1 MLNRTNALIL
11 LVAIAGAIGGF
22 LAGGW
27 LRPLPSSPHANPGPL
42 KIGAL
47 KIGDAAPDVQRPDLD
62 GKPRSLAEWR
72 GKLVLVNFWA
82 SWCAPCREEMPLLD
96 KTQQR
101 FAPKGLQVVGIA
113 SDSATATRDFLDAV
127 PVHYPVL
134 IDDPEKG
141 EDLSSVFG
149 NDHDVLPYSVL
160 IGGDG
165 RILARRAGNFTEA
178 KLGAWLAPYL

>member
-1 MLNRTNALIL
+1 MSNRTNALIV
-11 LVAIAGAIGGF
+11 LVAIIGAIGGF

-27 LRPLPSSPHANPGPL
+27 LKPLPSSPHANAH
-42 KIGAL
+42 AL
-47 KIGDAAPDVQRPDLD
+47 NVGDAAPPLQRPDLD

-82 SWCAPCREEMPLLD
+82 SWCGPCREEMPLLD

-101 FAPKGLQVVGIA
+101 FAAKGLQIVGIA
-113 SDSATATRDFLDAV
+113 ADNAAATHDFLDAV
-127 PVHYPVL
+127 PVHYPIL

-141 EDLSSVFG
+141 EDLSAVFG

-165 RILARRAGNFTEA
+165 HILARRAGNFTEA
-178 KLGAWLAPYL
+178 KLEAWLSPYL

>member
-1 MLNRTNALIL
+1 MFNRTNALIL

-27 LRPLPSSPHANPGPL
+27 LKPPPTSPHAHAQ
-42 KIGAL
+42 AL
-47 KIGDAAPDVQRPDLD
+47 KIGDTAPPLQRPDLD

-82 SWCAPCREEMPLLD
+82 SWCAPCREEMPLLER
-96 KTQQR
+96 TQQEL
-101 FAPKGLQVVGIA
+101 AAKGLQIVGIA
-113 SDSATATRDFLDAV
+113 NDSADATRDFLNAV

-134 IDDPEKG
+134 IDDPAKG
-141 EDLSSVFG
+141 EDLSEMFG
-149 NDHDVLPYSVL
+149 NDRDVLPYSVL
-160 IGGDG
+160 IGSDG

-178 KLGAWLAPYL
+178 KLEAWLSPHL